1 MRKINLANEKGRNA
15 EIGFKPFTQTKD
27 VVSVD
32 KNNKSVSSKKIIKA
46 TIKSDYPAIS
56 AANDSD
62 PAKIAQALIDGN
74 PEVDIELV
82 GKFIGSTSRVFIDE
96 NINLVYSITKT
107 EKVFN
112 TKGEMTAEREPR
124 HLPANIISDIPIKW
138 SGKLFKKAA
147 VYNKFVFVRK
157 YQLQHDS
164 GLTYDFLYDMA
175 QKLHESESL
184 MLMGSGNGTGP
195 IVFQD
200 GGKPFRAFLE
210 GRIQGD
216 QYLLL
221 LHISNLE
228 LKPLP
233 TDD

>member
-15 EIGFKPFTQTKD
+15 EIGFKSFTQTKD

-46 TIKSDYPAIS
+46 TIKSGYPAIS